1 MSMRLYEDISH
12 LCDMEDA
19 MLETTLRSYIERAKV
34 SKIRQDSARHRKFR
48 QRKSWS
54 RFQYNLSDRQF
65 RRYFRMSRECFECL
79 CEKIKNNA
87 GEQDFKSEIF
97 LSLCRSGDAGGCPR
111 ATPFLRAHEVMT
123 GGLISGEIKMAL
135 TLRILAGG
143 SYLDL
148 SLLFEIGS
156 SYAYQIL
163 HEVVKNWILDDRIV
177 KINGLDYVSDETMM
191 EAVALQ
197 FAQRSSGVINGC
209 IGALDGWIV
218 KTKRPTKNRDGV
230 VNPGSFRSRKGY
242 FGINVQT
249 ISSQKKKILFRDIS
263 SRGAE
268 HDSTAFKN
276 SPLYQKKQVL
286 FLFLFLFPFLSL
298 FLFLFLFLFRS
309 HPFPPAHPY
318 SCTNGLADS
327 TSRPTYLPTAVSFD
341 ASDLTL
347 Y

>member
-1 MSMRLYEDISH
+1 
-12 LCDMEDA
+12 
-19 MLETTLRSYIERAKV
+19 
-34 SKIRQDSARHRKFR
+34 
-48 QRKSWS
+48 
-54 RFQYNLSDRQF
+54 
-65 RRYFRMSRECFECL
+65 
-79 CEKIKNNA
+79 
-87 GEQDFKSEIF
+87 
-97 LSLCRSGDAGGCPR
+97 
-111 ATPFLRAHEVMT
+111 MT

-163 HEVVKNWILDDRIV
+163 HEVVKNWILDDRLV

-298 FLFLFLFLFRS
+298 FLFLFLFLFLSR
-309 HPFPPAHPY
+309 PFPPAHPY

-341 ASDLTL
+341 ASILTL